1 MKRLI
6 AFTLSAFLLCPIT
19 SFAAQTEEAQAVYQE
34 MMNRSQTTNDINAY
48 YDMNLTMWDPSSQET
63 DTDSV
68 EMRIEMNARMQNLT
82 NPAQMRYQIFSR
94 ISMPEQQPIE
104 YSMYYMDGYT
114 YMDMLGQK
122 IKYPMPLEEAMNSAM
137 SASTMLGSDTSF
149 FQDLTLRTEGD
160 NRILSYTMDDSKIN
174 EYMTTFLSS
183 AGTNLLPDSMNF
195 TISNIRGEYIV
206 TPDGYFTKAY
216 INMDMGL
223 TMMDETIHVSVAC
236 DIGIADP
243 GQPVTVNMP
252 NPQEYTEQ
260 PLH

>member
-48 YDMNLTMWDPSSQET
+48 YDMNLMMWDPSSQET
-63 DTDSV
+63 DTDSI

-94 ISMPEQQPIE
+94 MSMPEQPPME

-114 YMDMLGQK
+114 YIDMLGQK

-137 SASTMLGSDTSF
+137 SASNILGSDTSL

-174 EYMTTFLSS
+174 EYIATILSS

-195 TISNIRGEYIV
+195 TISNITGKYIV
-206 TPDGYFTKAY
+206 NPDGYFTKAY
-216 INMDMGL
+216 INMDMEL
-223 TMMDETIHVSVAC
+223 TVMGETIRAAVAC